1 MTASEANTTISEA
14 VGMQP
19 WWLPA
24 IGTYGIPAVMVVLW
38 YFQVFKPDQ
47 DARRELDRENAATMT
62 KMGQSMQMLVE
73 QDRRRELGMG
83 DMLKSMQEQTRV
95 LQQIMIDQRNGAW
108 NSTKPQPPTRPPQPS
123 ET

>member
-1 MTASEANTTISEA
+1 MTVSEANSTISEA
-14 VGMQP
+14 VNMQP

-47 DARRELDRENAATMT
+47 DARRELDHENAATM
-62 KMGQSMQMLVE
+62 KQMGNSMQLLVE
-73 QDRRRELGMG
+73 QDRRRELGMS
-83 DMLKSMQEQTRV
+83 DLLKGMQEQTRV

-108 NSTKPQPPTRPPQPS
+108 NEPNKTARPPKPS
-123 ET
+123 EA